1 MNECREN
8 ESELNEKKRKKKISK
23 RNVRN
28 KKMKKMKFIILNR
41 FILNL
46 RVIYI
51 QGKPVK

>member
-1 MNECREN
+1 MNECGEK
-8 ESELNEKKRKKKISK
+8 ESELNEKKEKKISK